1 MASSAI
7 SSGVPSREVRNRI
20 PAAESKSVTDPLL
33 QDGDDIDSLKK
44 QNASK
49 LTSDLDS
56 KSKTTNQSSSKFALQ
71 DGSLISDWRTLESFI
86 APLIFT
92 GLSLFTRLYQIGKSN
107 SVTWDEAHFGKFGSY
122 YLKHEYYFDVH
133 PPLGKMLVG
142 LSGYLAGYNGS
153 FSFESGKQYPEDL
166 DYTTMRVF
174 NAMFNVVCV
183 PVAYFTAKRFK
194 LSIPA
199 VWFITLAV
207 LCETS
212 YITLGKLILLDS
224 MLACFTFT
232 SILGLA
238 SFHYYQHRPFSKPW
252 FFWLF
257 FTGVSLGC
265 VTGVKMVGLFATAL
279 VGVYTIADLWI
290 RFGDT
295 KMPIKTYL
303 AHWVS
308 RIAALIVVPILIF
321 ALFFK
326 IHFLILTKSGPGD
339 SNMSSLFQA
348 NLEGTD
354 MVSGPIDLAFGS
366 RITLKNQG
374 LSGGLLHS
382 HVQTYPDGSGQQQ
395 VTTYHHKDSNN
406 EWLIEHGRPDPYY
419 SIEEAIQYVQNGDKI
434 RLLHP
439 STGRNLHSHAVVAPV
454 SKPKWEVS
462 CYGNLTIGDEKDNW
476 IVEIVEN
483 PGIDN
488 KSRVHPLSSA
498 VRLKNQIMNC
508 YLAAESTRLPAWG
521 FRQGEVTCDKK
532 ASRRDKRT
540 WWNIEKHVN
549 DRLPNAENRTL
560 PRTSFLR
567 DFVQLNFAMMA
578 SNNALVPDPDKK
590 DELASKAWE
599 WPTLHVGL
607 RLCGWGPT
615 NVKYFLLGHPINTW
629 ASTAGILIFGLVTLV
644 YLARWQRGYKDFST
658 DQLEKFAIAGI
669 IPALGWFFH
678 YLPFLVMARVTY
690 VHHYLPALYFALL
703 LLGFL
708 VDHLTTVYISNKY
721 IKAAVYLI
729 LYAETIAIFVLF
741 SPISFGM
748 EGDHAQFKYL
758 NWLSTWRI

>member
-1 MASSAI
+1 MASSAV
-7 SSGVPSREVRNRI
+7 SSGVPPREVRNRGTNNE
-20 PAAESKSVTDPLL
+20 ASSTSTTPLL
-33 QDGDDIDSLKK
+33 DSEKETKK
-44 QNASK
+44 PLIPSEK
-49 LTSDLDS
+49 
-56 KSKTTNQSSSKFALQ
+56 KNQTVA
-71 DGSLISDWRTLESFI
+71 DGSLINDWRTLEAI
-86 APLIFT
+86 VAPIIFT
-92 GLSLFTRLYQIGKSN
+92 ALSLFTRLYQIGKSN
-107 SVTWDEAHFGKFGSY
+107 MVTWDEAHFGKFGSY
-122 YLKHEYYFDVH
+122 YLRHEYYFDVH

-153 FSFESGKQYPEDL
+153 FSFESGKTYPDYL
-166 DYTTMRVF
+166 DYTSMRVF

-183 PVAYFTAKRFK
+183 PVAYFTAKRLK
-194 LSIPA
+194 LSLPA

-232 SILGLA
+232 SLMGL
-238 SFHYYQHRPFSKPW
+238 SFFHSYQRQPFTKKW

-265 VTGVKMVGLFATAL
+265 VTSVKMVGLFITAV
-279 VGVYTIADLWI
+279 VGVYTVVDLWI

-295 KMPIKTYL
+295 KMPVKTYI

-308 RIAALIVVPILIF
+308 RITALIVVPFIIF
-321 ALFFK
+321 AVCFK
-326 IHFLILTKSGPGD
+326 IHFILLSGSGPGD

-348 NLEGTD
+348 NLKGTD
-354 MVSGPIDLAFGS
+354 MVSGPLDLAYGS

-374 LSGGLLHS
+374 LGGGLLHS

-395 VTTYHHKDSNN
+395 VTTYHHKDTNN
-406 EWLIEHGRPDPYY
+406 EWILERPRYDPYY
-419 SIEEAIQYVQNGDKI
+419 DPEQELLFIANGDKI
-434 RLLHP
+434 RFIHP
-439 STGRNLHSHAVVAPV
+439 STGRNLHSHAVAAPV
-454 SKPKWEVS
+454 SAGKWEVS
-462 CYGNLTIGDEKDNW
+462 GYGNLTVGDEKDNW

-483 PGIDN
+483 PGNDN

-498 VRLKNQIMNC
+498 IRLRNQVMDC
-508 YLAAESTRLPAWG
+508 YLTGESARLPAWG
-521 FRQGEVTCDKK
+521 FRQGEVTCDRR
-532 ASRRDKRT
+532 ASKRDKNT

-549 DRLPNAENRTL
+549 ERLPDAVNRTL

-607 RLCGWGPT
+607 RLCGWGPD
-615 NVKYFLLGHPINTW
+615 NIKYFLLGHPINTW
-629 ASTAGILIFGLVTLV
+629 VSTAGILVFGFVTLF
-644 YLARWQRGYKDFST
+644 YLCRWQRGYNDFSI
-658 DQLEKFAIAGI
+658 DQVEKYAIAGI

-678 YLPFLVMARVTY
+678 YLPFIVMARVTY
-690 VHHYLPALYFALL
+690 VHHYLPAFYFALI

-708 VDHLTTVYISNKY
+708 VDHLTTRYVKNKY
-721 IKAAVYLI
+721 VAALIYLV
-729 LYAETIAIFVLF
+729 LYVETIGIFILF
-741 SPISFGM
+741 APIAFGI
-748 EGDHAQFKYL
+748 EGEHEKYNYL